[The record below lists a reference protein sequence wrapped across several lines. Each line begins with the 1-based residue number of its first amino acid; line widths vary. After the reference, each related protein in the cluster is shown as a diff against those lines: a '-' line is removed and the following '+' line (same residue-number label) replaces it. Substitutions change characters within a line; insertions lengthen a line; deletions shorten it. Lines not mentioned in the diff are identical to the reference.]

1 MVIGESSM
9 PQTCIKNDEVALMT
23 FFRELHYIPL
33 PDHSGRQVRL
43 CIDHVIAQCR
53 LHIVHDTAVQ

>member
-1 MVIGESSM
+1 
-9 PQTCIKNDEVALMT
+9 MT

-33 PDHSGRQVRL
+33 PDHCGRQVRL

-53 LHIVHDTAVQ
+53 LHIVHETAAQ